1 MQPRFSFSV
10 DSLLG
15 RKTNE
20 VDIKSECLGG
30 FTDLHDEDHRESG
43 HHVDHDNE
51 RREDRLD
58 TENDRHDST
67 QHYVKEESESDS
79 ELNVDDDED
88 IVERD
93 EEDLSPQSS
102 PHPLIPTPLM
112 AGRPPFSG
120 LTGLQDLMR
129 PPWAQGPLSIPFS
142 GVHHTNMFDRDM
154 TLRAPSG
161 PLRCTLR
168 KHKPNRKPRTP
179 FTTAQLNALEK
190 KYREK
195 QYLSISE
202 RAEFS
207 AELKLTETQVK
218 IWFQNRRAK
227 TKRLSESEMERIR
240 IASMPLL
247 PRPFGIPPSL
257 IPGMSPQS
265 LAGFFPGILSHSINT
280 SQSS

>member
-1 MQPRFSFSV
+1 MKMQPRFSFSV

-20 VDIKSECLGG
+20 ADIKSEC
-30 FTDLHDEDHRESG
+30 FTDLHQEGRREG
-43 HHVDHDNE
+43 DHVDHD
-51 RREDRLD
+51 REDVRGDKLE
-58 TENDRHDST
+58 TGNDSSSHL
-67 QHYVKEESESDS
+67 KEESEESES
-79 ELNVDDDED
+79 ELNVDDDE
-88 IVERD
+88 ED
-93 EEDLSPQSS
+93 EEEEEDSSPLAS
-102 PHPLIPTPLM
+102 PHPLLPTPLM
-112 AGRPPFSG
+112 AGARPSFPG
-120 LTGLQDLMR
+120 LAGLQELMR
-129 PPWAQGPLSIPFS
+129 PPLQSRPPYPGGVPPSIFDNKDLGLRVPLGP
-142 GVHHTNMFDRDM
+142 V
-154 TLRAPSG
+154 
-161 PLRCTLR
+161 RCLLR

-227 TKRLSESEMERIR
+227 TKRLQESEMERIR

-257 IPGMSPQS
+257 LPGMTPGNLS
-265 LAGFFPGILSHSINT
+265 GIFPGLLSHSVP
-280 SQSS
+280 SSKP

>member
-20 VDIKSECLGG
+20 ADIKSECLGG
-30 FTDLHDEDHRESG
+30 YTDLQGSPGD
-43 HHVDHDNE
+43 HVDHD
-51 RREDRLD
+51 REDVRDDKLE
-58 TENDRHDST
+58 TVNDVDDS
-67 QHYVKEESESDS
+67 HESSSHLKEESESES
-79 ELNVDDDED
+79 ELNVDDDDDDDED
-88 IVERD
+88 
-93 EEDLSPQSS
+93 SS
-102 PHPLIPTPLM
+102 PLSSPRPLLPPPLL
-112 AGRPPFSG
+112 AGGRPPFPG
-120 LTGLQDLMR
+120 LAGLQELMR
-129 PPWAQGPLSIPFS
+129 PPLPPLPAFPGMPNS
-142 GVHHTNMFDRDM
+142 MFDKDL
-154 TLRAPSG
+154 TLRPPVG
-161 PLRCTLR
+161 PVRCLLR

-179 FTTAQLNALEK
+179 FTTSQLNALEK

-227 TKRLSESEMERIR
+227 TKRLQESEMERIR
-240 IASMPLL
+240 ISSLPLL

-257 IPGMSPQS
+257 IPGMSGMS
-265 LAGFFPGILSHSINT
+265 GMFPGMMSPSV
-280 SQSS
+280 SKP